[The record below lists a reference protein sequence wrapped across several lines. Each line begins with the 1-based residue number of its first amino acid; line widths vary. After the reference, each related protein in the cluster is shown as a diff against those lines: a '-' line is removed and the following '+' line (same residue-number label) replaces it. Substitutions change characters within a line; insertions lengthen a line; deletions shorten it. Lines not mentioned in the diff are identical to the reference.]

1 MATTQLLERLGSS
14 NSIYEHDVPADVSSS
29 DFPLSHKRD
38 FTCDAGAI
46 VPVCLIE
53 TNPKES
59 FDIQVKYLLKSLP
72 LVAPPFTAFKVRTH
86 FYYCRLSDLWR
97 GALTLQTTGND
108 GTLQL
113 KVPVITDDG
122 FNHATP
128 SDIGSSTAAV
138 SYRAPQ
144 SLSAYL
150 GIIPKYCNGVAS
162 SDNGYNEPYAQL
174 AGAGSNFATRIASNI
189 PNSLPYGGI
198 SLLPFMMY
206 QKIYRYAYTIPNLL
220 QSNKIWFPNDLT
232 DGWRINYAKTNVD
245 SKGYFC
251 PESAP
256 PTINYQNAPNPS
268 PSVDDVAVDL
278 LQLRYGLFEQDRF
291 TTAIPDQLRGE
302 APKIDIS
309 GSVSVQF
316 DNASVRLA
324 RGDYTTQFS
333 ADSSLGIGD
342 NISSS
347 SSAGGTGV
355 SSFKYLGFYLPET
368 SSVDVGGTN
377 VPAGSVDN
385 AHVLATSSL
394 FSGTWRHAGSS
405 ASSTS
410 AVVYGINPVAVF
422 PRAVFPP
429 FAPDGSGGV
438 SLKMKSD
445 EITANLTEARF
456 TANQLRSL
464 LALSVWQERN
474 MRIQAGDYNQYIHAH
489 FNSNPRVDTH
499 EPVYIGGTSDEIYFG
514 EVVQTSESTST
525 SPLGKVAGSAQSQG
539 SGRIGHFYS
548 PDYGYIMG
556 VMIISP
562 ETVYTQGVEKLW
574 TRTEQPDFYVPEN
587 EGLGMEEI
595 LNREVFPQ
603 GTTVDDLLFGLQ
615 ERNTEYKSLPN
626 KALGFFAF
634 DDSTN
639 FAKDLAVFSQSRIFR
654 SKPSLSHQFCVMSPN
669 NIRRDM
675 LVSPVMPMFR
685 VSFANIVRARR
696 PMRYQN
702 VPETFG
708 F

>member
-46 VPVCLIE
+46 VPVCLME
-53 TNPKES
+53 TNPKET
-59 FDIQVKYLLKSLP
+59 FDISVKYLLKSFP
-72 LVAPPFTAFKVRTH
+72 LVAPPFTSFKVRTH

-97 GALTLQTTGND
+97 GAMTLQTTGND
-108 GTLQL
+108 GSLQL
-113 KVPVITDDG
+113 KVPLIDDDG
-122 FNHATP
+122 FTHATFAE
-128 SDIGSSTAAV
+128 IRSSTAGV
-138 SYRAPQ
+138 IYRSPQ
-144 SLSAYL
+144 SLSSYL
-150 GIIPKYCNGVAS
+150 GIIPSHCNGVAS
-162 SDNGYNEPYAQL
+162 SDNGYNEPYSQL
-174 AGAGSNFATRIASNI
+174 AGAGSNFPTRIESNV
-189 PNSLPYGGI
+189 PHSLPYGGI

-232 DGWRINYAKTNVD
+232 DGWRINYSKSNVD

-256 PTINYQNAPNPS
+256 PTITYENAPSPS
-268 PSVDDVAVDL
+268 PSVDDVAIDL

-291 TTAIPDQLRGE
+291 TTAIPDQLRGA

-324 RGDYTTQFS
+324 RGDYTTPV
-333 ADSSLGIGD
+333 SSD
-342 NISSS
+342 NSLTVGAEFGSSS
-347 SSAGGTGV
+347 SSDGPV
-355 SSFKYLGFYLPET
+355 IRSFKGLTFAMPSSSDIDLGAPDVPPGSASLGIPT
-368 SSVDVGGTN
+368 S
-377 VPAGSVDN
+377 GSYM
-385 AHVLATSSL
+385 
-394 FSGTWRHAGSS
+394 FGTWYHSGSP
-405 ASSTS
+405 STGS
-410 AVVYGINPVAVF
+410 TGTVYQISPGLSNVISPF
-422 PRAVFPP
+422 PTFS
-429 FAPDGSGGV
+429 PDGSGGL

-499 EPVYIGGTSDEIYFG
+499 EPIYIGGTSDDIYFG
-514 EVVQTSESTST
+514 EVVQTSESTDT
-525 SPLGKVAGSAQSQG
+525 SPLGKIAGSAQSQG
-539 SGRIGHFYS
+539 SGRIGRFYS

-562 ETVYTQGVEKLW
+562 ETVYSQGIEKLW

-595 LNREVFPQ
+595 LNREVYPQ
-603 GTTVDDLLFGLQ
+603 GTTVDELLFGLQ

-634 DDSTN
+634 DDSSN
-639 FAKDLAVFSQSRIFR
+639 FAKDLSVFSQSRIFR